1 MKEKDY
7 DQIAAALPK
16 QEKPP
21 LWTPDYILICL
32 SALAMFLSFHSL
44 IPTLPVYIERFGGT
58 TGAAGLAL
66 SALTLAAVISR
77 PFAGWC
83 LDKYGR
89 KKIFIWGLLFFLLPM
104 IIYACMIPV
113 AVLILLRFFQ
123 GLAWGVGNTGSMTVA
138 SDIVPRERLGEG
150 MGFFSLTLSVSMAA
164 APALGLWLINS
175 YPFPI
180 LFFTCSFLLLL
191 SATLAFFIKYP
202 KIETPS
208 AKTFRPVFMEKSA
221 LRPAM
226 VILFVTMG
234 YCAPLSFLA
243 LHAAE
248 QGLATAGLYFTAF
261 ALTTLVSRP
270 LSGIIVDRS
279 GRKGYDI
286 GALIGTMA
294 SIAAVPFLAESS
306 TLFHLVA
313 GGIFYGIGFGFL
325 QPLMLT
331 LAISSVSPEKR
342 GAANATFWTG
352 FDIGVALGSVRWGMV
367 AAAMGYKLM
376 FNLTIIPLVLALAV
390 YFFRVPGKHSAKQ
403 PENVPTQ

>member
-1 MKEKDY
+1 VQEEDWE
-7 DQIAAALPK
+7 QIKAALPN
-16 QEKPP
+16 QGKPP
-21 LWTPDYILICL
+21 LWTRDYILICL
-32 SALAMFLSFHSL
+32 SALAMYISFHSL
-44 IPTLPVYIERFGGT
+44 IPTLPVYIGRFGGT

-89 KKIFIWGLLFFLLPM
+89 KKIFIGGLLFFLLPM
-104 IIYACMIPV
+104 IIYAWMIPV
-113 AVLILLRFFQ
+113 VVLILLRFFQ

-150 MGFFSLTLSVSMAA
+150 MGFFSLTLSISMAA
-164 APALGLWLINS
+164 APALGLWLINY

-180 LFFTCSFLLLL
+180 LFHTCSLLLLL
-191 SATLAFFIKYP
+191 SIALALFIKYT
-202 KIETPS
+202 KIETRS
-208 AKTFRPVFMEKSA
+208 AKVLRPVFMEKSA
-221 LRPAM
+221 FRPAM
-226 VILFVTMG
+226 VILFVTMS

-248 QGLATAGLYFTAF
+248 QGLSTAGLYFTAF
-261 ALTTLVSRP
+261 ALTSLISRP
-270 LSGIIVDRS
+270 LSGIIVDRC

-286 GALIGTMA
+286 GALIGTVA
-294 SIAAVPFLAESS
+294 SIVAVPFLAEAT
-306 TLFHLVA
+306 TLLYLVA
-313 GGIFYGIGFGFL
+313 GGIFYGVGFGFL

-331 LAISSVSPEKR
+331 LAISNVSPEKR

-352 FDIGVALGSVRWGMV
+352 YDIGVALGSVLWGMV

-376 FNLTIIPLVLALAV
+376 FNLTIIPMVFALAV
-390 YFFRVPGKHSAKQ
+390 YFFRLPGKQPAKQ
-403 PENVPTQ
+403 PKNIPTL